1 MVVRKLRAKSVA
13 RRVPSEPEW
22 TRAEVFIFDV
32 EGTLV
37 DAMMPTLRCWRETL
51 EHFGHDVSLAELHRL
66 AGMDGEEMLT
76 QLLSGVSKTE
86 RKEMLEHQG
95 KRFREEYLPHV
106 HAFPGVLTGHFSA
119 RELTEAGCRA
129 VFRDPVALREA
140 ITQDATPSGRTM
152 EASAA

>member
-1 MVVRKLRAKSVA
+1 MVVRRLTARASTH
-13 RRVPSEPEW
+13 RGSSEPPW
-22 TRAEVFIFDV
+22 SSADVFIFDV

-106 HAFPGVLTGHFSA
+106 HAFPGV
-119 RELTEAGCRA
+119 RELFEELKR
-129 VFRDPVALREA
+129 RERKIAL
-140 ITQDATPSGRTM
+140 ATDC
-152 EASAA
+152 EKD

>member
-1 MVVRKLRAKSVA
+1 M
-13 RRVPSEPEW
+13 RRLVPKAGNTRIRPGPEW
-22 TRAEVFIFDV
+22 TSAEVFIFDV

-76 QLLSGVSKTE
+76 QLLSGISKTE
-86 RKEMLEHQG
+86 RKEMLEYQG

-106 HAFPGVLTGHFSA
+106 HAFPGV
-119 RELTEAGCRA
+119 RELFEELKR
-129 VFRDPVALREA
+129 RERKIAL
-140 ITQDATPSGRTM
+140 ATDCEKDQQQYSDH
-152 EASAA
+152 EELSVVSH